1 MAPFGFPSCSLW
13 SFDGSIPSVKTG
25 TLAQLT
31 KGQGVM
37 AGMSYRDVG
46 EQWKQKAIA
55 RQNNR
60 DRSRWYVYMMLF
72 PRCYNLLELLPP
84 SVLPSFR
91 PSVLPS
97 FRPSSPSFLPTAN
110 SRSQW
115 ALPGPASSRSPTST
129 ARLPDL
135 NREVRSQRSRSH
147 CALLDLN
154 RELQI
159 SVGTAG
165 PQPRAPDLSGHMNCL
180 VSWWINE
187 PMNLNQWRNQ
197 WTDES
202 WNAWINEPIISEQRW
217 MDGTCLGYFCS
228 ELPPM

>member
-1 MAPFGFPSCSLW
+1 MAPIGFPSCSLW

-31 KGQGVM
+31 TGQGVM

-46 EQWKQKAIA
+46 EPWVQKAI
-55 RQNNR
+55 QNNR

-91 PSVLPS
+91 PS
-97 FRPSSPSFLPTAN
+97 SPSFLPTAN

-115 ALPGPASSRSPTST
+115 ALPGLASSRSPTST

-180 VSWWINE
+180 VS
-187 PMNLNQWRNQ
+187 
-197 WTDES
+197 
-202 WNAWINEPIISEQRW
+202 
-217 MDGTCLGYFCS
+217 
-228 ELPPM
+228 